1 LSGLPELFFGV
12 LFSCVEGLNLTFWIT
27 LASFACWPV
36 CFWWMHRISK
46 EQSAV
51 LKQLGEQGKRIERLS
66 KEEHKLVKELH
77 PQVDQIREG
86 VEEIADTTRKKPAAK
101 SQP

>member
-1 LSGLPELFFGV
+1 
-12 LFSCVEGLNLTFWIT
+12 VEGLNLTFWLT

-86 VEEIADTTRKKPAAK
+86 VEQIADTTSKKASGR
-101 SQP
+101 SQTP